1 MKKVIVTSRSFGS
14 GSVDFVA
21 KLTHAGIEVI
31 FADSKHDLVE
41 LGEKLATADAWIA
54 GTSPVTDEMLAL
66 APKLKILARYGVGF
80 ESVDLSAAK
89 AREIVVTNTPGANSL
104 AVAELTIGLTIA
116 ALRGIAQSA
125 QKVVQNDWS
134 VIRGQQLEGSI
145 VGIIGFGRIG
155 RILASKLQA
164 LGCEIWICDPFINAN
179 EIVKLGFKSKT
190 PIEIAVAAQIV
201 SLNAPGDVQIVD
213 AGWMAVAQAD
223 QVIINTAR
231 AELVDESAIADGL
244 RSGALFSYAADT
256 LKGEKNSKESPLMAT
271 DIADKVT
278 ITAHLGAQTVGAVDL
293 MGEMSTANVM
303 AVLAGGS
310 PLNPVAL

>member
-201 SLNAPGDVQIVD
+201 SLNAPGDVQIID

-244 RSGALFSYAADT
+244 RSGALFAYAADT

>member
-14 GSVDFVA
+14 GSVDCVA
-21 KLTHAGIEVI
+21 KLTHVGIEVI
-31 FADSKHDLVE
+31 FADSKHDLIE
-41 LGEKLATADAWIA
+41 LGEILATADAWIA

-80 ESVDLSAAK
+80 ESVDLAAAK

-179 EIVKLGFKSKT
+179 EIVQLGFKSKT

-213 AGWMAVAQAD
+213 AGWMAVAQPD

-244 RSGALFSYAADT
+244 RSGALFAYAADT
-256 LKGEKNSKESPLMAT
+256 LKGEKNSKESPLMAI

-293 MGEMSTANVM
+293 MGEMSTANVIE
-303 AVLAGGS
+303 VLAGRS

>member
-244 RSGALFSYAADT
+244 RSGALFAYAADT

-293 MGEMSTANVM
+293 MGEMSTANVI

>member
-14 GSVDFVA
+14 GSVDCVS
-21 KLTHAGIEVI
+21 KLTDAGIEVI

-41 LGEKLATADAWIA
+41 LGEKLSTADAWIA
-54 GTSPVTDEMLAL
+54 GTAPVTDEMFAL
-66 APKLKILARYGVGF
+66 APQLRVLARYGVGF
-80 ESVDLSAAK
+80 ESVDLAAAK

-116 ALRGIAQSA
+116 ALRGISQSA

-155 RILASKLQA
+155 RILAGKLQS

-179 EIVKLGFKSKT
+179 EIIKLGFKSKT
-190 PIEIAVAAQIV
+190 PIEIAVAAQVV

-213 AGWMAVAQAD
+213 AGWMAVAQPE

-231 AELVDESAIADGL
+231 AELVDEAAVADGL
-244 RSGALFSYAADT
+244 RSGALFAYAADT

-293 MGEMSTANVM
+293 MGEMSAANVI
-303 AVLAGGS
+303 AVLTGS
-310 PLNPVAL
+310 EPLNPVAL

>member
-14 GSVDFVA
+14 GSVDCVA

-179 EIVKLGFKSKT
+179 EIVQLGYKAKT

-213 AGWMAVAQAD
+213 AGWMAVAQPD

-244 RSGALFSYAADT
+244 RSGALFAYAADT

>member
-1 MKKVIVTSRSFGS
+1 
-14 GSVDFVA
+14 VDFVA

-244 RSGALFSYAADT
+244 RSGALFAYAADT

-293 MGEMSTANVM
+293 MGEMSTANVI

>member
-14 GSVDFVA
+14 GSVDCVA

-80 ESVDLSAAK
+80 ESVDLAAAK

-104 AVAELTIGLTIA
+104 AVAELTLGLTIA

-213 AGWMAVAQAD
+213 AGWMAVAQPD

-293 MGEMSTANVM
+293 MGEMSTANVI

>member
-14 GSVDFVA
+14 GSVDCVA

-31 FADSKHDLVE
+31 FADSKHDLIE
-41 LGEKLATADAWIA
+41 LGEILGTADAWIA

-80 ESVDLSAAK
+80 ESVDLAAAK

-179 EIVKLGFKSKT
+179 EIVQLGFKSKT

-213 AGWMAVAQAD
+213 AGWMAVAQPD

-231 AELVDESAIADGL
+231 AELVDESAIANGL
-244 RSGALFSYAADT
+244 RSGALFAYAADT
-256 LKGEKNSKESPLMAT
+256 LKGEKNSKESPLMAI

-293 MGEMSTANVM
+293 MGEMSTANVIE
-303 AVLAGGS
+303 VLAGRS

>member
-14 GSVDFVA
+14 GSVDCVA

-31 FADSKHDLVE
+31 FADSKHDLIE
-41 LGEKLATADAWIA
+41 LGEILGTADAWIA

-80 ESVDLSAAK
+80 ESVDLAAAK

-125 QKVVQNDWS
+125 EKVVQNDWS

-155 RILASKLQA
+155 RILASKLQS

-179 EIVKLGFKSKT
+179 EIVQLGFKSKT

-213 AGWMAVAQAD
+213 AGWMAVAQPD

-244 RSGALFSYAADT
+244 RSGALFAYAADT
-256 LKGEKNSKESPLMAT
+256 LKGEKNSKESPLMAI

-293 MGEMSTANVM
+293 MGEMSTANVIE
-303 AVLAGGS
+303 VLAGRS